1 MQESDG
7 LDELDALARAVVDAA
22 FHVHQA
28 LGPGLLESAYEVC
41 LCHELAK
48 RGLKFERQVSV
59 PVEYENIKL
68 DAGFRIDVLVGHCL
82 IVEIKAVE
90 TLVPLHRAQLMTY
103 LRLKR
108 LRLGLLINFNVVRFK
123 DGIRRI
129 IL

>member
-1 MQESDG
+1 MEE
-7 LDELDALARAVVDAA
+7 LDELDVLARQVVDAA

-41 LCHELAK
+41 PCHELA
-48 RGLKFERQVSV
+48 RRELKFERQVSV
-59 PVEYENIKL
+59 PVEYEGIKL
-68 DAGFRIDVLVGHCL
+68 DAGFRIDVLVDQRL

-90 TLVPLHRAQLMTY
+90 SLLPLHRAQLMTY

-108 LRLGLLINFNVVRFK
+108 VPLGLLINFNVPRFK
-123 DGIRRI
+123 DGIRRV